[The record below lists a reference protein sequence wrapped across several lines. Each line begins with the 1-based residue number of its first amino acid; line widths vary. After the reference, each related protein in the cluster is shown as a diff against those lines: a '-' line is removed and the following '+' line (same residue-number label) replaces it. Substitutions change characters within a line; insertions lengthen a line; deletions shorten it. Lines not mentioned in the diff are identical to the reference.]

1 MSMLLSFMFTANRD
15 QGEDHLGYT
24 VKQPRRPTFK
34 LPTNYRETEGTNDL
48 LIWRSY
54 LILN

>member
-1 MSMLLSFMFTANRD
+1 MLLSFMFTANRD

-24 VKQPRRPTFK
+24 VRQPRRPTFK